1 MIRDAYTRFATAQRP
16 LLSLGSA
23 GFNFYPLPSG
33 HTALGG
39 TPLVFDLQTL
49 MDKGQGRP
57 ITARFNIT
65 SPFTTGDATQQVRF
79 AVAVCG
85 NTDGIV
91 DTGTNGLV
99 VQSSGIYLPTAG
111 SYGALV
117 AGSFVEVMLPRL
129 PSVAHAL
136 ALSARR
142 YVALGLEIS
151 TAVAAGNALFT
162 GGALDA
168 FLTLDSQGEETRF
181 TTGFTVQ

>member
-16 LLSLGSA
+16 LLSLGLA
-23 GFNFYPLPSG
+23 GFNFYPLPNG
-33 HTALGG
+33 HAALGG

-65 SPFTTGDATQQVRF
+65 NAFTTADATQQVRF

-85 NTDGIV
+85 GTDGVV

-99 VQSSGIYLPTAG
+99 IQSSGIYLPTAG
-111 SYGALV
+111 NYGALV
-117 AGSFVEVMLPRL
+117 PGAFIEVAVPRL
-129 PSVAHAL
+129 PSIAHAL
-136 ALSARR
+136 PLSARR
-142 YVALGLEIS
+142 YLTLGLEIS
-151 TAVAAGNALFT
+151 TAVTAGNALFGA
-162 GGALDA
+162 GGLDA
-168 FLTLDSQGEETRF
+168 FLTLDTQGEETRF